1 MRKIAKIVLII
12 LLVLTMFPFSSC
24 AIFISDADIFNNTK
38 YSTVEELHAAYQA
51 GYEQFPGA
59 CRPCDIVTY
68 FSKESEVF
76 VICTY
81 AHCANSGIYQE
92 KLIAYIVKKD
102 QEGFYLECTRGIA
115 NINQAIFDLK
125 NDYEDIL
132 NDLYYAEYR
141 TRSQNNCYAFVY
153 KSKSEPIDLYFD
165 GVKMDETICINP
177 FTQEEFILCY
187 ATSNK
192 TYSILECLFVPM
204 EKRHTLEV
212 KQQEY

>member
-1 MRKIAKIVLII
+1 MKKVAKIVLIM
-12 LLVLTMFPFSSC
+12 LLVLTMLPLSSC
-24 AIFISDADIFNNTK
+24 ALFVSDTYIFNNTK
-38 YSTVEELHAAYQA
+38 YSTVEELHAAFQA

-59 CRPCDIVTY
+59 CRPCDLVTY

-81 AHCANSGIYQE
+81 AHCAKCGISQE
-92 KLIAYIVKKD
+92 ELMAYIVKKD
-102 QEGFYLECTRGIA
+102 QDGFYLECSRGLA
-115 NINQAIFDLK
+115 NINRAIFDLK

-165 GVKMDETICINP
+165 GAKMDEITCINP

-187 ATSNK
+187 AVSDK
-192 TYSILECLFVPM
+192 TYSIIERIFVPM

-212 KQQEY
+212 KQQED